1 MSNYRV
7 GQGFDVHKLV
17 EGRRLV
23 LGGVEIPYEKG
34 ALAHSDGDVL
44 IHAIV
49 DAILGV
55 MAMRDIGFN
64 FPDTSEET
72 EGMDSTV
79 ILKKVLEW
87 LKEKGFSL
95 ENLDAT
101 VIIDKPKLSPHI
113 EAIRENLSRIIGIE
127 KEDISIKA
135 TTSEGVMFT
144 NEACAAIVNVL
155 VKMNT

>member
-55 MAMRDIGFN
+55 MAMRDIGFH
-64 FPDTSEET
+64 FSDTSEET

-127 KEDISIKA
+127 KENISIKA
-135 TTSEGVMFT
+135 KTSEGVMFT